1 MAKTA
6 RRARKA
12 IHQTVL
18 APKPGKAAGIQE
30 PPLPNVQS
38 RRTERNSVRFTSKAN
53 ARRAR
58 TAHSTTMG
66 RAGSILQ
73 ALARRATNA
82 SSHTGIPPV
91 QQCRPLIRSLV
102 TANRRLEK
110 QLKQQRLKLKPP
122 KKMHEME
129 ARGMEV
135 LIMEKS
141 AAASYY
147 RSQYN
152 PHFILQWPLRNTE
165 KLKSLD
171 STMRSTSSPFMIYF
185 LERGSWTTSKQP

>member
-1 MAKTA
+1 MAKTV

-12 IHQTVL
+12 IHQANL
-18 APKPGKAAGIQE
+18 APKPGKADGTQDL
-30 PPLPNVQS
+30 PLLNVQS
-38 RRTERNSVRFTSKAN
+38 KLIKRNYVSFTSKAN

-66 RAGSILQ
+66 RVGSILQ

-82 SSHTGIPPV
+82 SSLTGILPV
-91 QQCRPLIRSLV
+91 QRCRPLILSLV

-110 QLKQQRLKLKPP
+110 QLKQQRLKRKPP
-122 KKMHEME
+122 MRMHEME

-135 LIMEKS
+135 LIMVKT
-141 AAASYY
+141 ATASYF

-152 PHFILQWPLRNTE
+152 PHLVLQWPLRNTE
-165 KLKSLD
+165 K
-171 STMRSTSSPFMIYF
+171 
-185 LERGSWTTSKQP
+185 SKD